1 MSNDSDNDE
10 YEVGYGRP
18 PRDTRFKK
26 GRSGNPSGKRKG
38 ARSVRKQLE
47 KFFGTP
53 IAVTDS
59 GKRKQLLPEVIL
71 MKKLFSLAAAGD
83 VQAMRAFFAIRK
95 QFTEL
100 DPVALEQSEL
110 DYSEAARKFNELAG
124 GLD

>member
-1 MSNDSDNDE
+1 MMANDE
-10 YEVGYGRP
+10 KYEIGYGRP
-18 PRDTRFKK
+18 PAHTRFKK
-26 GRSGNPSGKRKG
+26 GESGNPSGKRKG
-38 ARSVRKQLE
+38 ARSLRKELE

-83 VQAMRAFFAIRK
+83 VAAMRAFFTIRK
-95 QFTEL
+95 QFGDL
-100 DPVALEQSEL
+100 DASVLEKAQP
-110 DYSEAARKFNELAG
+110 DFSEAARKFNEFAG

>member
-1 MSNDSDNDE
+1 MSRDRT
-10 YEVGYGRP
+10 YEVGYARP
-18 PRDTRFKK
+18 PQATRFKK
-26 GRSGNPSGKRKG
+26 GQSGNPSGKRKG
-38 ARSVRKQLE
+38 ARSLRKELE

-71 MKKLFSLAAAGD
+71 MKKLFSQAAAGD

-95 QFTEL
+95 QFGDL
-100 DPVALEQSEL
+100 DAAALEQAHPDFSG
-110 DYSEAARKFNELAG
+110 AARKFNALAG

>member
-1 MSNDSDNDE
+1 MMSSDSDG
-10 YEVGYGRP
+10 YGVGYGKP
-18 PRDTRFKK
+18 PQHTRFRK

-38 ARSVRKQLE
+38 TRSLRKELE

-53 IAVTDS
+53 IPVTDS

-95 QFTEL
+95 QFSEL
-100 DPVALEQSEL
+100 DPAALEQAPL
-110 DYSEAARKFNELAG
+110 DYSAAARKFNEFAG

>member
-1 MSNDSDNDE
+1 MSSDGEHD

-18 PRDTRFKK
+18 PRATRFKK
-26 GRSGNPSGKRKG
+26 GQSGNPSGKRKG
-38 ARSVRKQLE
+38 TRSLRKELE

-71 MKKLFSLAAAGD
+71 MKKLFSLAAGGD

-95 QFTEL
+95 QFGDL
-100 DPVALEQSEL
+100 DAAALEKAQP
-110 DYSEAARKFNELAG
+110 DFSEAARKFDEFAG